1 MEKEHLRK
9 VEEKRLLEERNKPM
23 PEVTLMDDAEL
34 EKIASGASTIE
45 LAEKIQAM
53 NKIINANQ
61 ALARQEAE

>member
-9 VEEKRLLEERNKPM
+9 VEEKRLEEERNKPM

-45 LAEKIQAM
+45 LAEKI
-53 NKIINANQ
+53 
-61 ALARQEAE
+61 